1 MHIIILKMLHYL
13 FARDISHKYKIKII
27 YGAKIQK
34 LMQIITKRAM
44 NIPIIMAYS
53 WLFSKKS
60 HRNYADWS
68 VASH

>member
-1 MHIIILKMLHYL
+1 LLHYI

-53 WLFSKKS
+53 WLLSKKLY
-60 HRNYADWS
+60 RKEADQS
-68 VASH
+68 IVSL